1 MKKHSIFV
9 ACLFASL
16 GAIAQNS
23 IDALRFSRFDY
34 AGTAKFTAMG
44 GSFGA
49 LGGEASGF
57 NLNPAGIGVY
67 RSSEFTFSAGTIFTR
82 AQTSYQNE
90 IRSADNFNFIIPNIS
105 YVGSYKGDP
114 NGWKNYSFGITYNRV
129 NSFNTESEL
138 YGRTDGSTIT
148 NDYANTLNNN
158 NASIVNVEAYG
169 YPFGPSEAWQ
179 TYIVDTIGTINE
191 FISAPLKYFA
201 SPEQR
206 RQIETRGN
214 QSETS
219 FTFGGNYQDRLYLG
233 GGISYQRLRFERDYT
248 FTENY
253 TYDPPA
259 EADEFYL
266 ATNYEEKTSLISLGT
281 GVNFKLGAIYRVND
295 ALRIGG
301 AIHSPTFYGINEEY
315 TFDANSAFAN
325 GETFVADGTTSSYR
339 YQLRTP
345 MRYQAS
351 FAYLYLS
358 RFSINLDYDYV
369 DYSTARLDDARNYEF
384 DYSASNEEINNN
396 LVGTHNFRVGAE
408 YNLQPFVI
416 RGGYRYEQNPFAT
429 NLEFSP
435 DETRQ
440 TISFGAGYRSKNYN
454 VDFAFSRASLGI
466 TDPVYQTSTE
476 AADIKQSRLNFIATV
491 GWRW

>member
-1 MKKHSIFV
+1 MKRNSIFI
-9 ACLFASL
+9 ACFVASL

-23 IDALRFSRFDY
+23 IDALRFSRYDY
-34 AGTAKFTAMG
+34 SGTAKFTAMG
-44 GSFGA
+44 GSVGA
-49 LGGEASGF
+49 LGGEVSGI

-67 RSSEFTFSAGTIFTR
+67 RSSEFTFSSALNFT
-82 AQTSYQNE
+82 QTETNYRNNL
-90 IRSADNFNFIIPNIS
+90 RSADDLNFNIPNIS

-114 NGWKNYSFGITYNRV
+114 NGWKNYSFGISYNRV

-138 YGRTDGSTIT
+138 AGRTDGSTIT
-148 NDYANTLNNN
+148 NDYATLLNNN
-158 NASIVNVEAYG
+158 NVSIANVEAYG
-169 YPFGPSEAWQ
+169 FPFGPSEAWQ
-179 TYIVDTIGTINE
+179 TYMLNNDSLTNFE
-191 FISAPLKYFA
+191 YISAPFQYFA

-259 EADEFYL
+259 GNEYFL
-266 ATNYEEKTSLISLGT
+266 ATNYEERTSLISLGT
-281 GVNFKLGAIYRVND
+281 GVNFKLGAIYRIND
-295 ALRIGG
+295 ALRVGG

-315 TFDANSAFAN
+315 TFDSNSEFAN

-358 RFSINLDYDYV
+358 KFSINLDYDYV
-369 DYSTARLDDARNYEF
+369 DYSTARLDDARNFEF
-384 DYSASNEEINNN
+384 DYSESNEEINTN

-408 YNLQPFVI
+408 LNLEPFVI
-416 RGGYRYEQNPFAT
+416 RGGFRYEQNPFAT
-429 NLEFSP
+429 NLEFKP

-440 TISFGAGYRSKNYN
+440 TLSFGGGYRSKNYN
-454 VDFAFSRASLGI
+454 IDVAYSRSTLAI
-466 TDPVYQTSTE
+466 TDPVYQTSSE
-476 AADIKQSRLNFIATV
+476 AANIDQSRNNLIFTV